1 MKAGWCL
8 KLLKFIMKLTG
19 NAIMGAIVLI
29 LLNLIGTYFNFH
41 ININLLSTLITGLLG
56 IPGVIL
62 LFTLNLF

>member
-1 MKAGWCL
+1 
-8 KLLKFIMKLTG
+8 MKLTG

>member
-1 MKAGWCL
+1 M